1 MINRDLKRIREDLDT
16 VKSALGWDLPFN
28 EQTIFVQLAAAAG
41 GLWCLAGVI
50 QPYQLPR
57 YWHYLAA
64 AALMCLPM
72 IIYLSYATVHK
83 LDLGLESRPWGF
95 QQAVYPLVSITS
107 IYSFFFWAIATDLVS
122 VRFGGS
128 AMVFVLGATYLAMI
142 AGDRS
147 RICSVGWAIGWML
160 LAVLT
165 LVTDIDGLI
174 LMGMMMAIG
183 GLAGAAVMTWQ
194 LRSVERLQRA
204 H

>member
-28 EQTIFVQLAAAAG
+28 EQAILVSLAAAAG
-41 GLWCLAGVI
+41 GLLCIIWMV
-50 QPYQLPR
+50 QPYQLAR
-57 YWHYLAA
+57 YWHRFAA
-64 AALMCLPM
+64 LALMCLPTIM
-72 IIYLSYATVHK
+72 YLSYAGVHR
-83 LDLGLESRPWGF
+83 LDLGLGSRRWGF
-95 QQAVYPLVSITS
+95 QQAVYPLVSITF
-107 IYSFFFWAIATDLVS
+107 ITAFFLWAIATALVS

-128 AMVFVLGATYLAMI
+128 AMIFVVGATQLAMI

-147 RICSVGWAIGWML
+147 QICNVGWAMGWML